1 MQMNDIKTKESVVGN
16 SIKVLDKSANLSDR
30 MKDTYIRTKQS
41 AEHGYYAEENSP
53 EEYASDKVTEAS
65 EAIGY
70 KAAYQFDEHGRKGFE
85 ATKENIIEAKGH
97 FEHGDNPRAHS
108 ASYGSET
115 KKDRQY
121 TGGPSHKRQYNSPK
135 SNPQDRAKK
144 YAVKQAEKRKKL
156 IYEQRTSESV
166 NNTIKTKESA
176 QASADFV
183 KSKIKT
189 RSSVFTVKETAAKG
203 GKTTIKTAEQSSKA
217 TVKTAKTATT
227 AYHTVVRAPQTIIQG
242 TKKTVN
248 AIYTA
253 GKAVFVAGKSMIKG
267 IIAATKALV
276 AAVAAGGWVA
286 VMIIV
291 IIMLIGLLVGSSF
304 GIFFSNEDTGGETM
318 QEVIRE
324 INDDYLA
331 EIENIKLENPYD
343 VLEMSGSRAVL
354 KEVLAVYAVKTTT
367 DPING
372 QEVATITYE
381 KKEILWEIFWEMNEI
396 SFRTE
401 EITETVIVESDDGNG
416 NIVETETTETRT
428 YLFITISHKTADEM
442 AEKYN
447 FDRKQKEQLDALL
460 SEENN
465 ELWAM
470 VPYGIAGQSD
480 DMIVSI
486 AQSQIGNVGGE
497 PYRSWYGFS
506 ERVDWCACF
515 VSWCANECG
524 YIENGIIPKFA
535 SCATGVNW
543 FQTRVQWTDG
553 SAEPVPGMIIFFD
566 WDEDITGQDG
576 RPNHVGMVEKIE
588 NGIIYTIEGNSDD
601 TCRRRSYSIGH
612 YEIFGYG
619 EIYFCINELRK
630 KFRVKNE

>member
-1 MQMNDIKTKESVVGN
+1 MNNIKTKESVVDN

-30 MKDTYIRTKQS
+30 MKDSYIRTKQS
-41 AEHGYYAEENSP
+41 AEHSYYAEENSP
-53 EEYASDKVTEAS
+53 EEYASDKVTETS
-65 EAIGY
+65 EAVGY
-70 KAAYQFDEHGRKGFE
+70 EAVYKFDEHGRKGFE
-85 ATKENIIEAKGH
+85 TTKGNIIKVKEH

-108 ASYGSET
+108 ASYSSES
-115 KKDRQY
+115 KEDRQY
-121 TGGPSHKRQYNSPK
+121 TGGPSHKRHYNSPK
-135 SNPQDRAKK
+135 SNPQEQARE
-144 YAVKQAEKRKKL
+144 YAVKQAKKRTEKV
-156 IYEQRTSESV
+156 YEQRTAESV
-166 NNTIKTKESA
+166 GNTIKTRESA
-176 QASADFV
+176 ESSANITKNGIKTKSSLASA
-183 KSKIKT
+183 SKT
-189 RSSVFTVKETAAKG
+189 SVKG
-203 GKTTIKTAEQSSKA
+203 GKTTIKTAERTSKA

-227 AYHTVVRAPQTIIQG
+227 ASHTVVKAPQTIVQG

-248 AIYTA
+248 AIYTT
-253 GKAVFVAGKSMIKG
+253 GKAVFVAGKSMVKG

-276 AAVAAGGWVA
+276 AAIAAGGWVA

-318 QEVIRE
+318 QDVIQE
-324 INDDYLA
+324 INDEYLA
-331 EIENIKLENPYD
+331 EIEKIKFENPYD
-343 VLEMSGSRAVL
+343 VLEMSGSRAVW

-372 QEVATITYE
+372 QEVATITDE
-381 KKEILWEIFWEMNEI
+381 KKEILRKIFWEMNEI

-416 NIVETETTETRT
+416 NIVETKTTETRT
-428 YLFITISHKTADEM
+428 YLFITVSHKTADEM
-442 AEKYN
+442 AEEYN
-447 FDRKQKEQLDALL
+447 FDHKQKELLGALL
-460 SEENN
+460 SEEND

-470 VPYGIAGQSD
+470 VLYGIAGQSD
-480 DMIVSI
+480 DMIVAV
-486 AQSQIGNVGGE
+486 AQSQIGNVGGD
-497 PYRSWYGFS
+497 PYWSWYGFS

-535 SCATGVNW
+535 SCAIGVNW
-543 FQTRVQWTDG
+543 FQSRGQWVDS

-576 RPNHVGMVEKIE
+576 RPNHVGIVEKVE
-588 NGIIYTIEGNSDD
+588 NGMVYTIEGNSDD
-601 TCRRRSYSIGH
+601 TCRRRNYSIGH

-619 EIYFCINELRK
+619 VQEY
-630 KFRVKNE
+630 

>member
-1 MQMNDIKTKESVVGN
+1 MNDIKTKESVVGN

-30 MKDTYIRTKQS
+30 MKNVYIRTTQS
-41 AEHGYYAEENSP
+41 AEHSYYAEENSP
-53 EEYASDKVTEAS
+53 EEYAFDKVTETS
-65 EAIGY
+65 EAIGHE
-70 KAAYQFDEHGRKGFE
+70 AVYQFDEHGRKGFE
-85 ATKENIIEAKGH
+85 TTKENIIKAKEH
-97 FEHGDNPRAHS
+97 FEHGDNSRAHS
-108 ASYGSET
+108 ASYGSES
-115 KKDRQY
+115 KEDRQY
-121 TGGPSHKRQYNSPK
+121 TGGPSYKTQYNSPK
-135 SNPQDRAKK
+135 SNPQECAKE
-144 YAVKQAEKRKKL
+144 YAVKQAEKRTER
-156 IYEQRTSESV
+156 IYEQRTAESV
-166 NNTIKTKESA
+166 NNTIKAKESA
-176 QASADFV
+176 QASADFA

-189 RSSVFTVKETAAKG
+189 RLGVFTAKETAVKG
-203 GKTTIKTAEQSSKA
+203 GKTTIKTAERTSKA
-217 TVKTAKTATT
+217 TVKTTKATT
-227 AYHTVVRAPQTIIQG
+227 TASHTVVKTPHTIVQE

-248 AIYTA
+248 TIYTA
-253 GKAVFVAGKSMIKG
+253 GRAVFVAGKSMVKG

-276 AAVAAGGWVA
+276 AAIAAGGWVA

-324 INDDYLA
+324 INDEYLA
-331 EIENIKLENPYD
+331 EIEKIKLENPYD
-343 VLEMSGSRAVL
+343 ILEMSGSRAVW
-354 KEVLAVYAVKTTT
+354 KEVLAVYTVKTTT

-372 QEVATITYE
+372 QEVATITDE
-381 KKEILWEIFWEMNEI
+381 KKEILREIFWEMNEI
-396 SFRTE
+396 SLRTE

-428 YLFITISHKTADEM
+428 YLFITVSHKTADEM

-460 SEENN
+460 SEEND

-470 VPYGIAGQSD
+470 VLYGIAGQSD
-480 DMIVSI
+480 DMIVAV

-497 PYRSWYGFS
+497 PYWSWYGFS

-535 SCATGVNW
+535 SCAIGVNW
-543 FQTRVQWTDG
+543 FQSRGQWAD
-553 SAEPVPGMIIFFD
+553 SSIEPVPGMIIFFD

-576 RPNHVGMVEKIE
+576 RPNHVGIVEKVE
-588 NGIIYTIEGNSDD
+588 NGFVYTIEGNSDD
-601 TCRRRSYSIGH
+601 TCRRRSYGVGH

-619 EIYFCINELRK
+619 ILK
-630 KFRVKNE
+630 D

>member
-1 MQMNDIKTKESVVGN
+1 MNDIKTKESVVGN

-30 MKDTYIRTKQS
+30 MKNVYIRTTQS
-41 AEHGYYAEENSP
+41 AEHSYYAEENSP
-53 EEYASDKVTEAS
+53 EEYAFDKVTETS

-70 KAAYQFDEHGRKGFE
+70 EVAYQFDEHGRRGFE
-85 ATKENIIEAKGH
+85 STKENITKAKEH

-115 KKDRQY
+115 KENRQY
-121 TGGPSHKRQYNSPK
+121 TVGPSYKTQYNSPK
-135 SNPQDRAKK
+135 SNPQEQARE
-144 YAVKQAEKRKKL
+144 YAVKQAKKRTEKV
-156 IYEQRTSESV
+156 YEQCAAESIGNTIRTRESTEASA
-166 NNTIKTKESA
+166 NITKNGIKTK
-176 QASADFV
+176 
-183 KSKIKT
+183 
-189 RSSVFTVKETAAKG
+189 SSIARATKVAEKG
-203 GKTTIKTAEQSSKA
+203 SKTTIKTAEQTSKA

-227 AYHTVVRAPQTIIQG
+227 ASHTVVKAPQTIVQG

-253 GKAVFVAGKSMIKG
+253 GKAVFVAGKSMVKG

-276 AAVAAGGWVA
+276 AAIAAGGWVA

-304 GIFFSNEDTGGETM
+304 GIFFSNEDTGGKTM
-318 QEVIRE
+318 REVIRE
-324 INDDYLA
+324 INDEYLA
-331 EIENIKLENPYD
+331 EIEKIKLENPYD
-343 VLEMSGSRAVL
+343 VLEMSGSRAVW
-354 KEVLAVYAVKTTT
+354 KEVFAVYAVKTTT

-372 QEVATITYE
+372 QEVATITDE
-381 KKEILWEIFWEMNEI
+381 KKEILWKIFWEMNEI

-428 YLFITISHKTADEM
+428 YLFITVSHKTADEM
-442 AEKYN
+442 AEEYN
-447 FDRKQKEQLDALL
+447 FDGKQKEQLDALL
-460 SEENN
+460 SEEND

-470 VPYGIAGQSD
+470 VLYGIAGQSD
-480 DMIVSI
+480 DMIVAV

-497 PYRSWYGFS
+497 PYWSWYGFS
-506 ERVDWCACF
+506 GRVDWCACF

-535 SCATGVNW
+535 SCAIGVNW
-543 FQTRVQWTDG
+543 FRSRGQWVDG

-576 RPNHVGMVEKIE
+576 RPNHVGIVEKVE
-588 NGIIYTIEGNSDD
+588 NGIVYTIEGNSDD
-601 TCRRRSYSIGH
+601 TCRRRSYSVGY

-619 EIYFCINELRK
+619 VPEY
-630 KFRVKNE
+630 

>member
-1 MQMNDIKTKESVVGN
+1 MNDIKTKESVVGN

-30 MKDTYIRTKQS
+30 MKDSYIRTKQS
-41 AEHGYYAEENSP
+41 AEHSYYAEGDSP
-53 EEYASDKVTEAS
+53 EKYASDTVTETS
-65 EAIGY
+65 ETIGY
-70 KAAYQFDEHGRKGFE
+70 EVAYQFDEHGRKGFE
-85 ATKENIIEAKGH
+85 TTKENIIKAKEN
-97 FEHGDNPRAHS
+97 FEHGDNSRAHS
-108 ASYGSET
+108 ASYGSEA
-115 KKDRQY
+115 KEDRQY
-121 TGGPSHKRQYNSPK
+121 AGGPSHKKQYNSPK
-135 SNPQDRAKK
+135 SNPQEQARE
-144 YAVKQAEKRKKL
+144 YTVKQAKKRTEKV
-156 IYEQRTSESV
+156 YEQRTAESV
-166 NNTIKTKESA
+166 GNTIKTKESA
-176 QASADFV
+176 EASADFA

-189 RSSVFTVKETAAKG
+189 RAGVFTAKETAVKG
-203 GKTTIKTAEQSSKA
+203 GKTTNKTAEQTSKA
-217 TVKTAKTATT
+217 TIKTAKTAST
-227 AYHTVVRAPQTIIQG
+227 ASHTVVKAPQTIIQG

-253 GKAVFVAGKSMIKG
+253 GRAVFVAGKSMVKG

-276 AAVAAGGWVA
+276 AAIAAGGWVA

-304 GIFFSNEDTGGETM
+304 GIFFSNEDTGEETM

-324 INDDYLA
+324 INDEYLA
-331 EIENIKLENPYD
+331 EIEKIKLENPYD
-343 VLEMSGSRAVL
+343 VLEMSGSRAVW

-372 QEVATITYE
+372 QEVATITDE
-381 KKEILWEIFWEMNEI
+381 KKEILREIFWEMNEI

-428 YLFITISHKTADEM
+428 YLFIAVSHKTADEM
-442 AEKYN
+442 AEEYN

-460 SEENN
+460 SEEND

-470 VPYGIAGQSD
+470 VLYGIAGQSD
-480 DMIVSI
+480 DMIVAV

-497 PYRSWYGFS
+497 PYWSWYGFS

-535 SCATGVNW
+535 SCAIGVNW
-543 FQTRVQWTDG
+543 FQSRGQWVDG

-576 RPNHVGMVEKIE
+576 RPNHVGIVEKVE

-619 EIYFCINELRK
+619 VPAY
-630 KFRVKNE
+630 

>member
-1 MQMNDIKTKESVVGN
+1 MNDIKTKESVVGN

-30 MKDTYIRTKQS
+30 IKDSYIRTKQS
-41 AEHGYYAEENSP
+41 AEHSYYAEENSP
-53 EEYASDKVTEAS
+53 EEYASDKVTETS

-70 KAAYQFDEHGRKGFE
+70 EAAYQVNEHGRKGFE
-85 ATKENIIEAKGH
+85 TTKENIIKAKEH

-108 ASYGSET
+108 ASYGSEA
-115 KKDRQY
+115 KEDRQY
-121 TGGPSHKRQYNSPK
+121 TGDSSHKRQYNSPK
-135 SNPQDRAKK
+135 SNPQERAKE
-144 YAVKQAEKRKKL
+144 YAVKQAEKRTER
-156 IYEQRTSESV
+156 IYEQRTAESV
-166 NNTIKTKESA
+166 NKTIKTKESA
-176 QASADFV
+176 QASADFA

-189 RSSVFTVKETAAKG
+189 RSSAFAANKTAVKG
-203 GKTTIKTAEQSSKA
+203 GKTTIKTAEKTSKP
-217 TVKTAKTATT
+217 TIKTATT
-227 AYHTVVRAPQTIIQG
+227 APHTVVKAPQTIVQG

-248 AIYTA
+248 AIYTT
-253 GKAVFVAGKSMIKG
+253 GRAVFVAGKSMVKG

-276 AAVAAGGWVA
+276 AAIAAGGWVA

-324 INDDYLA
+324 INDEYLA
-331 EIENIKLENPYD
+331 EIEKTKLENPYD
-343 VLEMSGSRAVL
+343 VLEMSGSKAVW

-372 QEVATITYE
+372 QEVATITDE
-381 KKEILWEIFWEMNEI
+381 KKEILREIFWEMNEI

-401 EITETVIVESDDGNG
+401 EITETVIVKSDDGNG

-428 YLFITISHKTADEM
+428 YLFITVSHKTVDEI
-442 AEKYN
+442 AEEYN

-460 SEENN
+460 SEEND

-470 VPYGIAGQSD
+470 VLYGIAGQSD
-480 DMIVSI
+480 DMIVAV

-497 PYRSWYGFS
+497 PYWSWYGFS

-535 SCATGVNW
+535 SCTIGVNW
-543 FQTRVQWTDG
+543 FQSRGQWIDG

-576 RPNHVGMVEKIE
+576 RPNHVGIVEKVE
-588 NGIIYTIEGNSDD
+588 NGIVYTIEGNSDD
-601 TCRRRSYSIGH
+601 TCRRRSYSVGY

-619 EIYFCINELRK
+619 VPEY
-630 KFRVKNE
+630 

>member
-1 MQMNDIKTKESVVGN
+1 MNDIKTKESVVGN
-16 SIKVLDKSANLSDR
+16 SIKVLDKAANLSGR
-30 MKDTYIRTKQS
+30 MKDAYIRTKQS
-41 AEHGYYAEENSP
+41 AEHSYYTEENSS
-53 EEYASDKVTEAS
+53 EEYASDKITETS

-70 KAAYQFDEHGRKGFE
+70 EAVYQFDEHGRKGFE
-85 ATKENIIEAKGH
+85 ATKENIIKAKEN
-97 FEHGDNPRAHS
+97 FEHGNNSRAHS
-108 ASYGSET
+108 ASYSSES
-115 KKDRQY
+115 KEDRQY
-121 TGGPSHKRQYNSPK
+121 TGGSSHKRQYNSPK
-135 SNPQDRAKK
+135 SNPQGQARE
-144 YAVKQAEKRKKL
+144 YAVKQAKKRTEKA
-156 IYEQRTSESV
+156 YEQRTAESV
-166 NNTIKTKESA
+166 GNTIRTKESA
-176 QASADFV
+176 EASANIANNG
-183 KSKIKT
+183 IKT
-189 RSSVFTVKETAAKG
+189 KSSVASASKTAVKG
-203 GKTTIKTAEQSSKA
+203 GKTTIKTAERTSKA

-227 AYHTVVRAPQTIIQG
+227 ASHTVVKSPQTIVQG

-253 GKAVFVAGKSMIKG
+253 GRAVFVAGKSMVKG

-276 AAVAAGGWVA
+276 AAIAAGGWVA

-291 IIMLIGLLVGSSF
+291 IIMLIGLLAGSSF

-318 QEVIRE
+318 QDVIRE
-324 INDDYLA
+324 INDEYLA
-331 EIENIKLENPYD
+331 EIEKIKFDNPYD
-343 VLEMSGSRAVL
+343 VLEMSGSRAVW

-372 QEVATITYE
+372 QEVATITDE
-381 KKEILWEIFWEMNEI
+381 KKEILREIFWEMNEI

-428 YLFITISHKTADEM
+428 YLFITVSHKTADEM

-447 FDRKQKEQLDALL
+447 FDRKQKEQLGALL
-460 SEENN
+460 SEEND

-470 VPYGIAGQSD
+470 VLYGITGQSD
-480 DMIVSI
+480 DMIVAV

-497 PYRSWYGFS
+497 PYWSWYGFS

-535 SCATGVNW
+535 SCAIGVNW
-543 FQTRVQWTDG
+543 FQSRGQWADG
-553 SAEPVPGMIIFFD
+553 SAKPVPGMIIFFD

-576 RPNHVGMVEKIE
+576 RPNHVGIVEKVE
-588 NGIIYTIEGNSDD
+588 NGIVYTIEGNSDD
-601 TCRRRSYSIGH
+601 SCRRRSYSIGH

-619 EIYFCINELRK
+619 GPKY
-630 KFRVKNE
+630 

>member
-1 MQMNDIKTKESVVGN
+1 MNDIKTKESVVGN

-30 MKDTYIRTKQS
+30 MKDSYIRTKQS
-41 AEHGYYAEENSP
+41 AEHSYYAEEDYP
-53 EEYASDKVTEAS
+53 EEYASDKVTETS

-70 KAAYQFDEHGRKGFE
+70 EAAYQFDEHGRKGFE
-85 ATKENIIEAKGH
+85 TTKENIIKAKEH
-97 FEHGDNPRAHS
+97 FEHGNYSRAHS
-108 ASYGSET
+108 ASYGSGT
-115 KKDRQY
+115 KENRRY

-135 SNPQDRAKK
+135 SNPQEQARE
-144 YAVKQAEKRKKL
+144 YAVKQAKKRTERV
-156 IYEQRTSESV
+156 YEQRTAESIG
-166 NNTIKTKESA
+166 NTIRTKESA
-176 QASADFV
+176 EVSANITKNGIKTKSSVASASKTAV
-183 KSKIKT
+183 KG
-189 RSSVFTVKETAAKG
+189 AKS
-203 GKTTIKTAEQSSKA
+203 TIKTAEQTSKVCIKTADKTARA
-217 TVKTAKTATT
+217 TVTTTKTAA
-227 AYHTVVRAPQTIIQG
+227 RAPSAIIQG

-253 GKAVFVAGKSMIKG
+253 GKAVFVAGKSMVKG

-276 AAVAAGGWVA
+276 AAIAAGGWVA

-318 QEVIRE
+318 QEVIRK
-324 INDDYLA
+324 INDEYLA
-331 EIENIKLENPYD
+331 EIEKIKLENPYD
-343 VLEMSGSRAVL
+343 VLEMSGSRAVW

-372 QEVATITYE
+372 QEVATITDE
-381 KKEILWEIFWEMNEI
+381 KKEILREIFWEMNEI

-428 YLFITISHKTADEM
+428 YLFITVSHKTTNEM
-442 AEKYN
+442 AEEYN

-460 SEENN
+460 SEEND

-470 VPYGIAGQSD
+470 VLYGIAGQSD
-480 DMIVSI
+480 DMIVAV

-497 PYRSWYGFS
+497 PYWSWYGFS

-535 SCATGVNW
+535 SCAIGVNW
-543 FQTRVQWTDG
+543 FKSRGQWVDG

-576 RPNHVGMVEKIE
+576 RPNHVGIVEKVE

-601 TCRRRSYSIGH
+601 ACRRRSYSIGH

-619 EIYFCINELRK
+619 VPEY
-630 KFRVKNE
+630 

>member
-1 MQMNDIKTKESVVGN
+1 MNDIRTKESVVGN

-30 MKDTYIRTKQS
+30 MKDAYIRTKQS
-41 AEHGYYAEENSP
+41 AEHSYYAEENSP
-53 EEYASDKVTEAS
+53 EEYASNKVTGTS

-70 KAAYQFDEHGRKGFE
+70 EAAYQFDEHGSKGFE
-85 ATKENIIEAKGH
+85 TTKENIIKAKEN

-108 ASYGSET
+108 ASYDSKT
-115 KKDRQY
+115 KENRQY
-121 TGGPSHKRQYNSPK
+121 TGGPSYKTQYNSPK
-135 SNPQDRAKK
+135 SNPQERAKE
-144 YAVKQAEKRKKL
+144 YAVKQAEKRTER
-156 IYEQRTSESV
+156 IYEQRTAESV

-176 QASADFV
+176 QASADFA
-183 KSKIKT
+183 KSEIKT
-189 RSSVFTVKETAAKG
+189 RSSVFMAKETAVKG
-203 GKTTIKTAEQSSKA
+203 GKTSIKTAEQTLKA
-217 TVKTAKTATT
+217 NIKTAKTATT
-227 AYHTVVRAPQTIIQG
+227 ASHTIVKAPQTIVQG

-253 GKAVFVAGKSMIKG
+253 GRAVFVAGKSMVKG

-276 AAVAAGGWVA
+276 AAIAAGGWVA

-291 IIMLIGLLVGSSF
+291 FIMLIGLLVGSSF

-318 QEVIRE
+318 KEVIRE
-324 INDDYLA
+324 INDEYLA
-331 EIENIKLENPYD
+331 EIEKTKLENPYD
-343 VLEMSGSRAVL
+343 VLEMSGSKAVW

-372 QEVATITYE
+372 QEVATITDE
-381 KKEILWEIFWEMNEI
+381 KKEILREIFWEMNEI

-401 EITETVIVESDDGNG
+401 EITETVVIESDDGNG

-428 YLFITISHKTADEM
+428 YLFITVSHKTADEM
-442 AEKYN
+442 AEEYN

-460 SEENN
+460 SEEND

-470 VPYGIAGQSD
+470 VLYGIAGQSN
-480 DMIVSI
+480 DMIVAV

-497 PYRSWYGFS
+497 PYWSWYGFS

-535 SCATGVNW
+535 SCAVGVNW
-543 FQTRVQWTDG
+543 FQSRGHWVDG

-576 RPNHVGMVEKIE
+576 RPNHVGIVEKVE
-588 NGIIYTIEGNSDD
+588 NGIVYTIEGNSDD

-619 EIYFCINELRK
+619 VTNY
-630 KFRVKNE
+630 

>member
-1 MQMNDIKTKESVVGN
+1 MNNIKTKESVVDN

-30 MKDTYIRTKQS
+30 MKDSYIRTKQS
-41 AEHGYYAEENSP
+41 AEHSYYAEENSP
-53 EEYASDKVTEAS
+53 EEYASDKVTETS
-65 EAIGY
+65 EAVGY
-70 KAAYQFDEHGRKGFE
+70 EAVYKFDEHGRKGFE
-85 ATKENIIEAKGH
+85 TTKGNIIKAKEH

-108 ASYGSET
+108 ASYSSES
-115 KKDRQY
+115 KEDRQY
-121 TGGPSHKRQYNSPK
+121 TGGPSHKRHYNSPK
-135 SNPQDRAKK
+135 SNPQEQARE
-144 YAVKQAEKRKKL
+144 YAVKQAKKRTEKV
-156 IYEQRTSESV
+156 YEQRTAESV
-166 NNTIKTKESA
+166 GNTIKTRESA
-176 QASADFV
+176 ESSANITKNGIKTKSSLASA
-183 KSKIKT
+183 SKT
-189 RSSVFTVKETAAKG
+189 SVKG
-203 GKTTIKTAEQSSKA
+203 GKTTIKTAERTSKA

-227 AYHTVVRAPQTIIQG
+227 ASHTVVKAPQTIVQG

-248 AIYTA
+248 AIYTT
-253 GKAVFVAGKSMIKG
+253 GKAVFVAGKSMVKG

-276 AAVAAGGWVA
+276 AAIAAGGWVA

-318 QEVIRE
+318 QDVIQE
-324 INDDYLA
+324 INDEYLA
-331 EIENIKLENPYD
+331 EIEKIKFENPYD
-343 VLEMSGSRAVL
+343 VLEMSGSRAVW

-372 QEVATITYE
+372 QEVATITDE
-381 KKEILWEIFWEMNEI
+381 KKEILRKIFWEMNEI

-416 NIVETETTETRT
+416 NIVETKTTETRT
-428 YLFITISHKTADEM
+428 YLFITVSHKTADEM
-442 AEKYN
+442 AEEYN
-447 FDRKQKEQLDALL
+447 FDHKQKELLGALL
-460 SEENN
+460 SEEND

-470 VPYGIAGQSD
+470 VLYGIAGQSD
-480 DMIVSI
+480 DMIVAV
-486 AQSQIGNVGGE
+486 AQSQIGNVGGD
-497 PYRSWYGFS
+497 PYWSWYGFS

-535 SCATGVNW
+535 SCAIGVNW
-543 FQTRVQWTDG
+543 FQSRGQWVDS

-576 RPNHVGMVEKIE
+576 RPNHVGIVEKVE
-588 NGIIYTIEGNSDD
+588 NGMVYTIEGNSDD
-601 TCRRRSYSIGH
+601 TCRRRNYSIGH

-619 EIYFCINELRK
+619 VQEY
-630 KFRVKNE
+630 

>member
-1 MQMNDIKTKESVVGN
+1 MNDIKKKESLTGN
-16 SIKVLDKSANLSDR
+16 AIKVLDKSANLSDR
-30 MKDTYIRTKQS
+30 MKDAYIRTKQS
-41 AEHGYYAEENSP
+41 AEHSYYVEENSP
-53 EEYASDKVTEAS
+53 EEYASDKVTEVS
-65 EAIGY
+65 ETIGY
-70 KAAYQFDEHGRKGFE
+70 EVAYQFDEHRRKGFE
-85 ATKENIIEAKGH
+85 TTKGNIIKAKEH

-108 ASYGSET
+108 ASYGSKT
-115 KKDRQY
+115 KENRQY
-121 TGGPSHKRQYNSPK
+121 TGGSSYKKQYNSPK
-135 SNPQDRAKK
+135 PTPQERAKE
-144 YAVKQAEKRKKL
+144 YAVKQAEKRTER
-156 IYEQRTSESV
+156 IYEQRTAESV
-166 NNTIKTKESA
+166 NNTKKMKESV
-176 QASADFV
+176 QASADLV
-183 KSKIKT
+183 KGKIKT
-189 RSSVFTVKETAAKG
+189 RASVASANKAAVKG
-203 GKTTIKTAEQSSKA
+203 GKTTIKTAEQTSKA
-217 TVKTAKTATT
+217 SVKTAKTATT
-227 AYHTVVRAPQTIIQG
+227 ASHTVVKAPQTIIQG

-253 GKAVFVAGKSMIKG
+253 GRAVFVAGKSMVKG

-276 AAVAAGGWVA
+276 AAIAAGGWVA

-304 GIFFSNEDTGGETM
+304 GIFFSNEDTGEETM

-324 INDDYLA
+324 INDEYLA
-331 EIENIKLENPYD
+331 EIEKIKLENPYD
-343 VLEMSGSRAVL
+343 VLEMSGSRAVW

-372 QEVATITYE
+372 QEVATITDE
-381 KKEILWEIFWEMNEI
+381 KKEILREIFWEMNEI
-396 SFRTE
+396 LFRTE
-401 EITETVIVESDDGNG
+401 EITETVIFESDDGNG

-428 YLFITISHKTADEM
+428 YLFITVSHKTSDEM
-442 AEKYN
+442 AEVYG

-460 SEENN
+460 SEEND

-470 VPYGIAGQSD
+470 VLYGITGQSD
-480 DMIVSI
+480 DMIVAV

-497 PYRSWYGFS
+497 PYWSWYGFS

-535 SCATGVNW
+535 SCAIGVNW
-543 FQTRVQWTDG
+543 FHSRGQWADG

-576 RPNHVGMVEKIE
+576 RPNHVGIVEKVE

-601 TCRRRSYSIGH
+601 ACRRRSYSIGH

-619 EIYFCINELRK
+619 VTNY
-630 KFRVKNE
+630 

>member
-1 MQMNDIKTKESVVGN
+1 MNDIKTKESVVGN

-30 MKDTYIRTKQS
+30 MKDAYIRTKQS
-41 AEHGYYAEENSP
+41 AEHSYYAEENSP
-53 EEYASDKVTEAS
+53 EEYASDKVTDTS
-65 EAIGY
+65 EAVGY
-70 KAAYQFDEHGRKGFE
+70 EAVYQFNEHVKKGFE
-85 ATKENIIEAKGH
+85 TTKENVIKAKEY
-97 FEHGDNPRAHS
+97 FEHRDNPRAHS
-108 ASYGSET
+108 ASYSAES
-115 KKDRQY
+115 KEDRQY
-121 TGGPSHKRQYNSPK
+121 TGGPSHKGQYNSSK
-135 SNPQDRAKK
+135 SNPQERARE
-144 YAVKQAEKRKKL
+144 YAVKQAEKRTER
-156 IYEQRTSESV
+156 IYEQRTAESV

-176 QASADFV
+176 QASADLV
-183 KSKIKT
+183 KGKIKT
-189 RSSVFTVKETAAKG
+189 RSSVFTTKETALKG
-203 GKTTIKTAEQSSKA
+203 GKTTIKTAEQTSES
-217 TVKTAKTATT
+217 TVKTAKTAST
-227 AYHTVVRAPQTIIQG
+227 ASHTVVKAPQTIIQG

-248 AIYTA
+248 AIYTT
-253 GKAVFVAGKSMIKG
+253 GKAVFVASKSMVKG

-276 AAVAAGGWVA
+276 AAIAAGGWVA

-318 QEVIRE
+318 QEVVRE
-324 INDDYLA
+324 INDEYLA
-331 EIENIKLENPYD
+331 EIEKIKFENPYD
-343 VLEMSGSRAVL
+343 VLEISGSRAVW

-372 QEVATITYE
+372 QEVATITDE
-381 KKEILWEIFWEMNEI
+381 KKDILREIFWEMNEI

-428 YLFITISHKTADEM
+428 YLFITVSHKTADEM
-442 AEKYN
+442 AAEYN
-447 FDRKQKEQLDALL
+447 FDSKQKEQLDALL
-460 SEENN
+460 SEEND

-470 VPYGIAGQSD
+470 VLYGIEGQSD
-480 DMIVSI
+480 DMIVAV

-497 PYRSWYGFS
+497 PYWSWYGFS

-535 SCATGVNW
+535 SCAIGVNW
-543 FQTRVQWTDG
+543 FQSRGQWADG

-576 RPNHVGMVEKIE
+576 RPNHVGIVEKVE
-588 NGIIYTIEGNSDD
+588 NGMVYTIEGNSDD
-601 TCRRRSYSIGH
+601 TCRRRCYSVGH
-612 YEIFGYG
+612 YEILGYG
-619 EIYFCINELRK
+619 ISTH
-630 KFRVKNE
+630 

>member
-1 MQMNDIKTKESVVGN
+1 MNDIKKKESLTGN
-16 SIKVLDKSANLSDR
+16 AIKVLDKSANLSDR
-30 MKDTYIRTKQS
+30 MKDAYIRTKQS
-41 AEHGYYAEENSP
+41 AEHSYYVEENSP
-53 EEYASDKVTEAS
+53 EEYASDKVTEVS
-65 EAIGY
+65 ETIGY
-70 KAAYQFDEHGRKGFE
+70 EVAYQFDEHRRKGFE
-85 ATKENIIEAKGH
+85 TTKGNIIKAKEH

-108 ASYGSET
+108 ASYGSKT
-115 KKDRQY
+115 KENRQY
-121 TGGPSHKRQYNSPK
+121 TGGSSYKKQYNSPK
-135 SNPQDRAKK
+135 PTPQERAKE
-144 YAVKQAEKRKKL
+144 YAVKQAEKRTER
-156 IYEQRTSESV
+156 IYEQRTAESV
-166 NNTIKTKESA
+166 NNTKKMKESV
-176 QASADFV
+176 QASADLV
-183 KSKIKT
+183 KGKIKT
-189 RSSVFTVKETAAKG
+189 RASVASANKAAVKG
-203 GKTTIKTAEQSSKA
+203 GKTTIKTAEQTSKA
-217 TVKTAKTATT
+217 SVKTAKTATT
-227 AYHTVVRAPQTIIQG
+227 ASHTVVKAPQTIIQG

-253 GKAVFVAGKSMIKG
+253 GRAVFVAGKSMVKG

-276 AAVAAGGWVA
+276 AAIAAGGWVA

-304 GIFFSNEDTGGETM
+304 GIFFSNEDTGEETM

-324 INDDYLA
+324 INDEYLA
-331 EIENIKLENPYD
+331 EIEKIKLENPYD
-343 VLEMSGSRAVL
+343 VLEMSGSRAVW

-372 QEVATITYE
+372 QEVATITDE
-381 KKEILWEIFWEMNEI
+381 KKEILREIFWEMNEI
-396 SFRTE
+396 LFRTE
-401 EITETVIVESDDGNG
+401 EITETVIFESDDGNG

-428 YLFITISHKTADEM
+428 YLFITVSHKTSDEM
-442 AEKYN
+442 AEVYG

-460 SEENN
+460 SEEND

-470 VPYGIAGQSD
+470 VLYGITGQSD
-480 DMIVSI
+480 DMIVAV

-497 PYRSWYGFS
+497 PYWSWYGFS

-535 SCATGVNW
+535 SCAIGVNW
-543 FQTRVQWTDG
+543 FQSRGQWADG

-576 RPNHVGMVEKIE
+576 RPNHVGIVEKVE
-588 NGIIYTIEGNSDD
+588 NGIVYTIEGNSDD
-601 TCRRRSYSIGH
+601 TCRRRSYSVGY

-619 EIYFCINELRK
+619 VPEY
-630 KFRVKNE
+630 

>member
-1 MQMNDIKTKESVVGN
+1 MNDIKTKESVVGN

-30 MKDTYIRTKQS
+30 MKDSYIRTKQS
-41 AEHGYYAEENSP
+41 AEHSYYVEENSP
-53 EEYASDKVTEAS
+53 EEYASDKVTETS

-70 KAAYQFDEHGRKGFE
+70 EVAYQFDEHGKKGFE
-85 ATKENIIEAKGH
+85 TTKENIIKAKEH

-115 KKDRQY
+115 KEDRQY
-121 TGGPSHKRQYNSPK
+121 TGGPSHKRQYDSYK
-135 SNPQDRAKK
+135 STPQEQARE
-144 YAVKQAEKRKKL
+144 YAVKQAKKRTERV
-156 IYEQRTSESV
+156 YEQRTAESV

-176 QASADFV
+176 QVSADLV
-183 KSKIKT
+183 KGKIKT
-189 RSSVFTVKETAAKG
+189 RASVASTSKTAAKG
-203 GKTTIKTAEQSSKA
+203 AKNAIKTAEQTSKA

-227 AYHTVVRAPQTIIQG
+227 ASYTVVKTPQTIIQG

-248 AIYTA
+248 TIYTA
-253 GKAVFVAGKSMIKG
+253 GRAVFVAGKSMVKG

-276 AAVAAGGWVA
+276 AAIAAGGWVA

-318 QEVIRE
+318 QDVIRE
-324 INDDYLA
+324 INDEYLA
-331 EIENIKLENPYD
+331 EIEKIKFENPYD
-343 VLEMSGSRAVL
+343 VLEMSGSRAVW

-372 QEVATITYE
+372 QEVATITDE
-381 KKEILWEIFWEMNEI
+381 KKEILREIFWEMNEI

-428 YLFITISHKTADEM
+428 YLFITVSHKTADEM
-442 AEKYN
+442 AEEYN
-447 FDRKQKEQLDALL
+447 FDRKQKEQLGALL
-460 SEENN
+460 SEEND

-470 VPYGIAGQSD
+470 VLYGITGQSD
-480 DMIVSI
+480 DMIVAV

-497 PYRSWYGFS
+497 PYWSWYGFS

-535 SCATGVNW
+535 SCAIGVNW
-543 FQTRVQWTDG
+543 FQSRGQWADG

-576 RPNHVGMVEKIE
+576 RPNHVGIVEKAE
-588 NGIIYTIEGNSDD
+588 NGIVYTIEGNSDD
-601 TCRRRSYSIGH
+601 TCRRRSYSVGH

-619 EIYFCINELRK
+619 VPDY
-630 KFRVKNE
+630 

>member
-1 MQMNDIKTKESVVGN
+1 MNDIRIKESVTGN
-16 SIKVLDKSANLSDR
+16 AIKVLDKSANLSDR
-30 MKDTYIRTKQS
+30 MKDSYIRTKQS
-41 AEHGYYAEENSP
+41 AEHSYCAEENSP
-53 EEYASDKVTEAS
+53 EEYASDKVTETS

-70 KAAYQFDEHGRKGFE
+70 EAVYHLDEHRRKGFE
-85 ATKENIIEAKGH
+85 ATKENIIRAKDH
-97 FEHGDNPRAHS
+97 FEHGNNSRAHS
-108 ASYGSET
+108 ASYGSKT
-115 KKDRQY
+115 KENRQY
-121 TGGPSHKRQYNSPK
+121 TGGPSYKTQYNSPK
-135 SNPQDRAKK
+135 SNPQERAKE
-144 YAVKQAEKRKKL
+144 YAVKQAEKRTER

-176 QASADFV
+176 QASADFA

-189 RSSVFTVKETAAKG
+189 KANVFTVKGTVVKS
-203 GKTTIKTAEQSSKA
+203 GKTTIKTAEQTSKT

-227 AYHTVVRAPQTIIQG
+227 ASHTAVKAPQTIVQG

-253 GKAVFVAGKSMIKG
+253 GRAVFVAGKSMVKG

-276 AAVAAGGWVA
+276 AAIAAGGWIA

-291 IIMLIGLLVGSSF
+291 IIMLIGLLIGSSF

-324 INDDYLA
+324 INDEYLA
-331 EIENIKLENPYD
+331 EIEKIKLENPYD
-343 VLEMSGSRAVL
+343 VLEMSGSRAVWR
-354 KEVLAVYAVKTTT
+354 EVLAVYAVKTTT
-367 DPING
+367 DPVNG
-372 QEVATITYE
+372 QEVATITDE
-381 KKEILWEIFWEMNEI
+381 KKEILREIFWEMNEI

-416 NIVETETTETRT
+416 NIVETKTTETRT
-428 YLFITISHKTADEM
+428 YLFITVSHKTANEM
-442 AEKYN
+442 AEEYN

-460 SEENN
+460 SEGND

-470 VPYGIAGQSD
+470 VLYGIAGQSD
-480 DMIVSI
+480 NIIVSV

-497 PYRSWYGFS
+497 PYWSWYGFN

-535 SCATGVNW
+535 SCAIGVNW
-543 FQTRVQWTDG
+543 FQSRGQWADG

-576 RPNHVGMVEKIE
+576 RPNHVGIVEKVE
-588 NGIIYTIEGNSDD
+588 NGMIYTIEGNSDD

-612 YEIFGYG
+612 YEILGYG
-619 EIYFCINELRK
+619 IPNY
-630 KFRVKNE
+630 

>member
-1 MQMNDIKTKESVVGN
+1 MNKIKTKESIVGN
-16 SIKVLDKSANLSDR
+16 SIKILDKSANLSDR
-30 MKDTYIRTKQS
+30 MKDAYIRTKQS
-41 AEHGYYAEENSP
+41 TEHSYYSEENSP
-53 EEYASDKVTEAS
+53 EEYASDKVTETS

-70 KAAYQFDEHGRKGFE
+70 EVAYQFNEHGRRGFE
-85 ATKENIIEAKGH
+85 ATKENITKAKEN

-108 ASYGSET
+108 AYYSAES

-121 TGGPSHKRQYNSPK
+121 TGGLSHKRQYDSYK
-135 SNPQDRAKK
+135 STPQECAKY
-144 YAVKQAEKRKKL
+144 YAIKQADKRTEKV
-156 IYEQRTSESV
+156 YEQRTAESV

-176 QASADFV
+176 QAPADFA

-189 RSSVFTVKETAAKG
+189 RSSAFTAYKTAVKG
-203 GKTTIKTAEQSSKA
+203 GKTTIKTAEQTSKA
-217 TVKTAKTATT
+217 TVKTAKTA
-227 AYHTVVRAPQTIIQG
+227 AKAPHTVVKAPQTIVQG

-253 GKAVFVAGKSMIKG
+253 GRAVFVAGKSMVKG

-276 AAVAAGGWVA
+276 AAIAAGGWVA

-291 IIMLIGLLVGSSF
+291 IIMLVGLLVGSSF

-318 QEVIRE
+318 QDVIRE
-324 INDDYLA
+324 INDEYLA
-331 EIENIKLENPYD
+331 EIEKIKLENPYD
-343 VLEMSGSRAVL
+343 VLEMSGSRAVW

-372 QEVATITYE
+372 QEVATITDE
-381 KKEILWEIFWEMNEI
+381 KKEILREIFWEMNEI

-416 NIVETETTETRT
+416 NIVETETTEKRT
-428 YLFITISHKTADEM
+428 YLFIAVSHKTADEM
-442 AEKYN
+442 AEEYN
-447 FDRKQKEQLDALL
+447 FERKQKEQLDALL
-460 SEENN
+460 SEEND

-470 VPYGIAGQSD
+470 VLYGIAGQSD
-480 DMIVSI
+480 DMIVAV

-497 PYRSWYGFS
+497 PYWSWYGFS

-535 SCATGVNW
+535 SCAIGVNW
-543 FQTRVQWTDG
+543 FQSRGQWADG
-553 SAEPVPGMIIFFD
+553 STEPVPGMIIFFD

-576 RPNHVGMVEKIE
+576 RPNHVGIVEKVE
-588 NGIIYTIEGNSDD
+588 NGIVYTIEGNSDD
-601 TCRRRSYSIGH
+601 TCRRRSYSIGY

-619 EIYFCINELRK
+619 VLKY
-630 KFRVKNE
+630 